1 MRTGRSG
8 RFIRHSDW
16 GAASKNIGNSMGEK
30 MQVKVYDTTLRDG
43 TQGEG
48 VSLSVQDKLRI
59 CQKLDEMGI
68 HYIEGGF
75 PGSNPKDIEFFK
87 EVKRLKLKTAKVAAF
102 GSTRRADAPSSKD
115 VSLNALIRSETA
127 VVTIFGKSWDLHV
140 KDVLRI
146 SPDENLKVI
155 SDSVSYLKKHGLEV
169 IYDAEHFFDGYQRNA
184 AYALASLK
192 AAEEAGASAL
202 VLCDTNGGMITS
214 WIGEIVRE
222 VKDKTHSPL
231 GIHVHNDSDMAV
243 ANSIVAVEN
252 GVVHVQGTING
263 YGERCG
269 NANLC
274 SIIPNLKL
282 KLGIDCVSDK
292 ALSELAEN
300 SRIIAEICNMKHR
313 DNQPYV
319 GKSAFAHKGGVHV
332 DAVKKNPVTYEHV
345 MPEQVG
351 NRLRILVSELSGKAT
366 MTVKGE
372 ELGIHLDKDPA
383 AAKKILDRVRE
394 LEHQGYHFEVA
405 EGSFELLMQRS
416 LKTFKDFFALEGFRV
431 TVEREEKG
439 NLISEATVKVKVGGK
454 AEYTVAEGDG
464 PVNALDN
471 ALRKAL
477 KEFYPSIETMHLTDF
492 KVRVLDEKAGT
503 AAKVQVLIESQDATD
518 SWVTIGVSENIIEA
532 SWKALV
538 DSIEYKLLKDKK
550 KK

>member
-1 MRTGRSG
+1 
-8 RFIRHSDW
+8 
-16 GAASKNIGNSMGEK
+16 
-30 MQVKVYDTTLRDG
+30 MQVKLYDTTLRDG

-48 VSLSVQDKLRI
+48 VSLSVHDKLRI
-59 CQKLDEMGI
+59 AERLDHMGI

-75 PGSNPKDIEFFK
+75 PGSNPKDIAFFK

-102 GSTRRADAPSSKD
+102 GSTRRADTPASKD
-115 VSLNALIRSETA
+115 VSLNALLRAETE

-146 SPDENLKVI
+146 TPDENLKVI
-155 SDSVSYLKKHGLEV
+155 SDSVSYLKKQGIEV
-169 IYDAEHFFDGYQRNA
+169 VYDAEHFFDGYRRNA
-184 AYALASLK
+184 PYALASLK
-192 AAEEAGASAL
+192 AAEEAGASVL
-202 VLCDTNGGMITS
+202 VLCDTNGGMISS
-214 WIGEIVRE
+214 WVGDIVRE
-222 VKDKTHSPL
+222 VKKKTKAPL

-243 ANSIVAVEN
+243 ANSIAAVEN

-274 SIIPNLKL
+274 SIIANLKL
-282 KLGIDCVSDK
+282 KLGINCVTDK
-292 ALSELAEN
+292 ALAELAES

-351 NRLRILVSELSGKAT
+351 NRRRILVSELSGKST
-366 MTVKGE
+366 MVVKGE
-372 ELGIHLDKDPA
+372 ELGLHLDKDPKL
-383 AAKKILDRVRE
+383 AKEILEEVRR
-394 LEHQGYHFEVA
+394 LEHEGYHFEVA
-405 EGSFELLMQRS
+405 EGSFEVLVHRAMPA
-416 LKTFKDFFALEGFRV
+416 FKDFFSLEGFRV
-431 TVEREEKG
+431 TIEKRERDG
-439 NLISEATVKVKVGGK
+439 LVSEATIKVKVGDK
-454 AEYTVAEGDG
+454 EQYTVAEGDG

-477 KEFYPSIETMHLTDF
+477 KEFYPSLSTMHLTDF

-503 AAKVQVLIESQDATD
+503 AAKVRVLIESQDETD
-518 SWVTIGVSENIIEA
+518 SWSTIGVSENIIEA

-538 DSIEYKLLKDKK
+538 DSIEYKLLKDKRK
-550 KK
+550 K

>member
-1 MRTGRSG
+1 
-8 RFIRHSDW
+8 
-16 GAASKNIGNSMGEK
+16 
-30 MQVKVYDTTLRDG
+30 MQVKLYDTTLRDG

-59 CQKLDEMGI
+59 VERLDHLGI

-87 EVKRLKLKTAKVAAF
+87 QVKRLKLKTAKVAAF
-102 GSTRRADAPSSKD
+102 GSTRRADSPASKD
-115 VSLNALIRSETA
+115 VSLNALLRAETE

-146 SPDENLKVI
+146 SPEENLKVI
-155 SDSVSYLKKHGLEV
+155 ADSVSYLKKHGLEV
-169 IYDAEHFFDGYQRNA
+169 VYDAEHFFDGYQRNA
-184 AYALASLK
+184 SYALSSLK
-192 AAEEAGASAL
+192 AAEEAGASVL

-214 WIGEIVRE
+214 WVAEVVRE
-222 VKDKTHSPL
+222 VKEKTHAPL

-243 ANSIVAVEN
+243 ANSITAVEN
-252 GVVHVQGTING
+252 GVLHVQGTING

-274 SIIPNLKL
+274 SIIANLKL
-282 KLGIDCVSDK
+282 KLGIDCVTDK
-292 ALSELAEN
+292 ALQELAEN
-300 SRIIAEICNMKHR
+300 SRAIAEICNMKHR

-332 DAVKKNPVTYEHV
+332 NAVMKNPVTYEHV
-345 MPEQVG
+345 EPERVG
-351 NRLRILVSELSGKAT
+351 NRRRILVSELSGKST
-366 MTVKGE
+366 MTVKAE
-372 ELGIHLDKDPA
+372 ELGLHLDKDPKL
-383 AAKKILDRVRE
+383 AKKILDEVRE
-394 LEHQGYHFEVA
+394 LELQGYHFEVA
-405 EGSFELLMQRS
+405 EGSFELLMHRS
-416 LKTFKDFFALEGFRV
+416 LKSFKEFFSLEGFRV
-431 TVEREEKG
+431 TIEKKEG
-439 NLISEATVKVKVGGK
+439 DGLVSEATIKVKVGDRE
-454 AEYTVAEGDG
+454 EYTVAEGDG

-477 KEFYPSIETMHLTDF
+477 KGFYPSITSMHLTDF

-503 AAKVQVLIESQDATD
+503 AAKVRVLIESQDETD

>member
-1 MRTGRSG
+1 MSG
-8 RFIRHSDW
+8 KFR
-16 GAASKNIGNSMGEK
+16 
-30 MQVKVYDTTLRDG
+30 VTLYDTTLRDG

-59 CQKLDEMGI
+59 CEKLDEMGI

-87 EVKRLKLKTAKVAAF
+87 KVKHLKLSHAKVASF
-102 GSTRRADAPSSKD
+102 GSTRRADTAASKD
-115 VSLNALIRSETA
+115 VSLNALLRAETEVA
-127 VVTIFGKSWDLHV
+127 TIFGKSWDLHV

-146 SPDENLKVI
+146 SPEENLKVI

-169 IYDAEHFFDGYQRNA
+169 IYDAEHFFDGYRQNSS
-184 AYALASLK
+184 YALATLM
-192 AAEEAGASAL
+192 AAEEAGASVLA
-202 VLCDTNGGMITS
+202 LCDTNGGMISS

-222 VKDKTHSPL
+222 VRKNLKTPL

-282 KLGIDCVSDK
+282 KLGIDCVTEK
-292 ALSELAEN
+292 ALEDLSEN
-300 SRIIAEICNMKHR
+300 SRIIAEICNMRHR

-332 DAVKKNPVTYEHV
+332 NAVMKNPITYEHIL
-345 MPEQVG
+345 PEKVG
-351 NRLRILVSELSGKAT
+351 NRRRILVSELSGKST
-366 MTVKGE
+366 VTVKAE
-372 ELGIHLDKDPA
+372 ELGIPLDKDPA
-383 AAKKILDRVRE
+383 VAKKILDQVRE

-416 LKTFKDFFALEGFRV
+416 LKTFKEFFALEGFRV
-431 TVEREEKG
+431 TIERDEAG
-439 NLISEATVKVKVGGK
+439 RLVSEATVKVKVGNNTQ
-454 AEYTVAEGDG
+454 YTVSEGDG

-477 KEFYPSIETMHLTDF
+477 KEFYPTLTSMHLTDF

-518 SWVTIGVSENIIEA
+518 SWVTIGVSENVIEA

-538 DSIEYKLLKDKK
+538 DSIEYKLLKDKRK
-550 KK
+550 K

>member
-1 MRTGRSG
+1 METL
-8 RFIRHSDW
+8 
-16 GAASKNIGNSMGEK
+16 
-30 MQVKVYDTTLRDG
+30 QVKLYDTTLRDG

-59 CQKLDEMGI
+59 VERLDQMGI

-87 EVKRLKLKTAKVAAF
+87 RAKKLKLKNSKISAF
-102 GSTRRADAPSSKD
+102 GSTRRADAAASKD
-115 VSLNALIRSETA
+115 MSLNALLRAGTP

-140 KDVLRI
+140 KEVLRI
-146 SPDENLKVI
+146 SPEENLKVI
-155 SDSVSYLKKHGLEV
+155 ADSVSYLKKHGLEV
-169 IYDAEHFFDGYQRNA
+169 IYDAEHFFDGYRRNA
-184 AYALASLK
+184 TYALQSLL
-192 AAEEAGASAL
+192 AAEEAGAAVL

-214 WIGEIVRE
+214 WVGEIVRE
-222 VKDKTHSPL
+222 VKTRTHAPL

-243 ANSIVAVEN
+243 ANSITAVMN

-282 KLGIDCVSDK
+282 KLGIGCVTDK
-292 ALSELAEN
+292 ALSELTES

-313 DNQPYV
+313 DNQPYI

-332 DAVKKNPVTYEHV
+332 NAVMKNPVTYEHV
-345 MPEQVG
+345 DPEQVG
-351 NRLRILVSELSGKAT
+351 NQRRILVSELSGKST
-366 MTVKGE
+366 MTVKAE
-372 ELGIHLDKDPA
+372 ELGIHLGKDPA
-383 AAKKILDRVRE
+383 LAKKVLDQVRQ

-405 EGSFELLMQRS
+405 EGSFEVLMQRS
-416 LKTFKDFFALEGFRV
+416 LKGFKDFFKLEGFRV
-431 TVEREEKG
+431 SIEREKG
-439 NLISEATVKVKVGGK
+439 KLVSEATVKVKVK
-454 AEYTVAEGDG
+454 NETRYTVAEGDG

-477 KEFYPSIETMHLTDF
+477 LGFYPELEKMHLTDF

-503 AAKVQVLIESQDATD
+503 AAKVQVLIESQDERD
-518 SWVTIGVSENIIEA
+518 SWNTIGVSENIIEA

-538 DSIEYKLLKDKK
+538 DSIEYKLLKEKK

>member
-1 MRTGRSG
+1 MQ
-8 RFIRHSDW
+8 
-16 GAASKNIGNSMGEK
+16 EK
-30 MQVKVYDTTLRDG
+30 MQVKLYDTTLRDG

-59 CQKLDEMGI
+59 CGRLDEMGI

-102 GSTRRADAPSSKD
+102 GSTRRADTPSAKD
-115 VSLNALIRSETA
+115 MSLNALVRAETS

-169 IYDAEHFFDGYQRNA
+169 VYDAEHFFDGYRHNA
-184 AYALASLK
+184 AYALASLR
-192 AAEEAGASAL
+192 AAEEAGSSVL

-222 VKDKTHSPL
+222 VKEKTKTPL

-243 ANSIVAVEN
+243 ANSITAVEN

-282 KLGIDCVSDK
+282 KLGIECVTEK

-345 MPEQVG
+345 IPEKVG
-351 NRLRILVSELSGKAT
+351 NRRRILVSELSGKST
-366 MTVKGE
+366 MTVKAE
-372 ELGIHLDKDPA
+372 ELGVHLAKDPA
-383 AAKKILDRVRE
+383 VAKKILDRVRE

-405 EGSFELLMQRS
+405 EGSFELLMHRS
-416 LKTFKDFFALEGFRV
+416 LKTFKEFFVLEGFRV
-431 TVEREEKG
+431 TVEREEEG
-439 NLISEATVKVKVGGK
+439 HLISEATVKLRVGEKG
-454 AEYTVAEGDG
+454 EYTVAEGDG

-477 KEFYPSIETMHLTDF
+477 KPFYPLLSEMHLTDF

-518 SWVTIGVSENIIEA
+518 SWTTIGVSENIIEA
-532 SWKALV
+532 SGKALV
-538 DSIEYKLLKDKK
+538 DSIEYKLLKDRKK
-550 KK
+550 K